1 MRERFP
7 QQVYALNFS
16 YWKKPIVRRFF
27 QGSVVRFV
35 RRAQA
40 VPDDTTL
47 AVWGPQES
55 PSPCVRL
62 EDGFLRS
69 AGLGVDLV
77 QPLSW
82 VMDRRGIYYD
92 PARPSDLEVLLQDT
106 RFNDAL
112 LERAR
117 ALRAAIVTMQITKY
131 NVGSETWRRPAG
143 ATRVILVPG
152 QVEADASI
160 RLGAPGIRTNS
171 ALLTTV
177 RAANPDACVVY
188 KPHPDVLAGMRAAGA
203 TGPIAETDGDT
214 IVGDVPMARL
224 LDEVDEL
231 HTLTSLAGFEA
242 LLRGKRV
249 VTYGQPFYAGWG
261 LTVDHLPTPRR
272 TRRLSLD
279 ELVAGAL
286 ILYPCYVSRTTG
298 HFTTPERIL
307 RELSEWRARAASGR
321 PVLRHL
327 LRLVYW
333 LLGRQA

>member
-1 MRERFP
+1 
-7 QQVYALNFS
+7 VYALDFS
-16 YWKKPIVRRFF
+16 YWKKPIVRRYF
-27 QGSVVRFV
+27 QGSRVRFV
-35 RRAQA
+35 RSARA
-40 VPDDTTL
+40 VPKDATL
-47 AVWGPQES
+47 AVWGPQDS
-55 PSPCVRL
+55 PFHCVHL

-92 PARPSDLEVLLQDT
+92 PARPSDLEVLLHDT
-106 RFNDAL
+106 HFDDAL

-117 ALRAAIVTMQITKY
+117 ALRAAIVAMRITKY
-131 NVGSETWRRPAG
+131 NVGRETWKRPAG
-143 ATRVILVPG
+143 AARVILVPG

-171 ALLTTV
+171 ALLTAV
-177 RAANPDACVVY
+177 RAANPDAYVLY
-188 KPHPDVLAGMRAAGA
+188 KPHPDVLAGMRAEGAGA
-203 TGPIAETDGDT
+203 RTDCNALA
-214 IVGDVPMARL
+214 GDVPMARL
-224 LDEVDEL
+224 LEEVDEV

-249 VTYGQPFYAGWG
+249 VAYGQPFYAGWG
-261 LTVDHLPTPRR
+261 LTTDFLPPPRR
-272 TRRLSLD
+272 GRRLTVD

-298 HFTTPERIL
+298 QFTTPERVLVELNAWRNLDRQPRPWL
-307 RELSEWRARAASGR
+307 RS
-321 PVLRHL
+321 L
-327 LRLVYW
+327 LRAGYW